1 MLNKLTQI
9 KQGEKMVNTIVQD
22 KLRNELAMKNITI
35 GNKVYKINNTY
46 FLKWYGKFYS
56 GETKDEVLN
65 KVPTIQYL
73 KKSLNLEGRA

>member
-1 MLNKLTQI
+1 MINKI
-9 KQGEKMVNTIVQD
+9 VEEKLSY
-22 KLRNELAMKNITI
+22 KLAMKKITI

-56 GETKDEVLN
+56 GKTKDDVLN
-65 KVPTIQYL
+65 RVPAIQYL

>member
-1 MLNKLTQI
+1 
-9 KQGEKMVNTIVQD
+9 MVNTIVQD
-22 KLRNELAMKNITI
+22 KLTYQLAMKNITV

-65 KVPTIQYL
+65 KVPAIQYL
-73 KKSLNLEGRA
+73 KKSLNLKGRA